1 VRALRSCALVVALLA
16 VGCFSGDDQP
26 EVAGVEIERDDVTT
40 TTSSTASSSTSS
52 TTTTTSTTTVAP
64 TTTSTSAA
72 PRTTTTT
79 RPPARPTTT
88 TTTTSPPPTVAPA
101 QPGEV
106 EGVLV
111 VADGT
116 RARLFL
122 VDTNTETVRGSDE
135 LPSSGE
141 FSFGDVVPGDYRVD
155 TSAVAAD
162 GATSEDRGVPFQ
174 LGQAST
180 VRLTCDP
187 RCAPA

>member
-16 VGCFSGDDQP
+16 VGCSSGDDQP

-52 TTTTTSTTTVAP
+52 TTTTTVAP

-88 TTTTSPPPTVAPA
+88 TTTSPPPTVAPA

-106 EGVLV
+106 QGVLV

-141 FSFGDVVPGDYRVD
+141 FSFGDVAPGDYRVD